1 MIKVSPIKI
10 IIEKEKFLNLLKKL
24 IIDYNPYG
32 SNIKIENGKLI
43 SKQTNA
49 ECTIESIVYSKA
61 VFEKSYF
68 KSIDGSGT
76 FSLNVETLL
85 DACRFLNFLSKNE
98 LLTIEKKK
106 RKLYINGENISF
118 NFPIEPYCQERDK
131 EFTFKQGHPIVK
143 ETLLDTH
150 FIVNL
155 KDVREFTQNGR
166 TEFDFLS
173 FIIDDGELSIMLHQP
188 NLYSLNDV
196 KRIPRHRIVSGNTL
210 KVTFDDWIHKILP
223 MFSQDMI
230 HVHTKT
236 GLPGWFSE
244 KTEDYALGV
253 MLANLDED

>member
-24 IIDYNPYG
+24 IIDDNPYG

-43 SKQTNA
+43 SKQTNDK
-49 ECTIESIVYSKA
+49 CTVYSNA

-68 KSIDGSGT
+68 KSIDGSDA

-85 DACRFLNFLSKNE
+85 GVCKHLDFLSKDE
-98 LLTIEKKK
+98 LLTIKKK
-106 RKLYINGENISF
+106 KGKLYINGGNISF
-118 NFPIEPYCQERDK
+118 NFRIEPCYEEIDK
-131 EFTFKQGHPIVK
+131 EYPSKQGHPIVE

-155 KDVREFTQNGR
+155 KDLREFTQKER
-166 TEFDFLS
+166 TESTVFS

-188 NLYSLNDV
+188 NLCWFNDV

-210 KVTFDDWIHKILP
+210 KVTFDHWIHKVLP

-236 GLPGWFSE
+236 GFPGWFSE
-244 KTEDYALGV
+244 KTKDYALGV